1 MTRIY
6 ILLTMTLITGACK
19 KEEHASLYG
28 EGNTPGALTSATV
41 KNLPGAAEITYSLPH
56 DNNILY
62 VKAEYENQPGVK
74 REVKTSYYTNQL
86 TVDGFGDTL
95 EHEIK
100 LFVVNRSEQVSV
112 ATTVKVK
119 PLTPPVV
126 SVFRSLAI
134 TPDFGGLRI
143 SYTNEAKADVAIY
156 TLADDGK
163 GKMEQANVNY
173 TTLPASV
180 YTMRGFDSSA
190 RKFAFYVKDRFGNTS
205 DTLRG
210 TWKPLYEKALDKALF
225 RKMQLNTDVGDDWGL
240 PMENLWNGSYV
251 GFWDMFHTQAKPFP
265 MWFTFDMGVTV
276 KLSRITIWQRQT
288 PAQDWIYNAN
298 NPRKFEIY
306 GTNNPNA
313 DGSWSNWTL
322 LLTHEIVKPSG
333 LPLGQVTQDD
343 IAAAAKGEELM
354 VPLDKQPVRYI
365 RIKVLETF
373 TNSAINIAE
382 MSIWGQP

>member
-1 MTRIY
+1 
-6 ILLTMTLITGACK
+6 
-19 KEEHASLYG
+19 
-28 EGNTPGALTSATV
+28 
-41 KNLPGAAEITYSLPH
+41 
-56 DNNILY
+56 
-62 VKAEYENQPGVK
+62 
-74 REVKTSYYTNQL
+74 
-86 TVDGFGDTL
+86 
-95 EHEIK
+95 
-100 LFVVNRSEQVSV
+100 
-112 ATTVKVK
+112 
-119 PLTPPVV
+119 
-126 SVFRSLAI
+126 VFRSLAI
-134 TPDFGGLRI
+134 TPDFGWLRVT
-143 SYTNEAKADVAIY
+143 YTNEAKADVAIY

-190 RKFAFYVKDRFGNTS
+190 RKFSFYVKDRFGNSS
-205 DTLRG
+205 DTLTG
-210 TWKPLYEKALDKALF
+210 IYKPLYEKALDKALF
-225 RKMQLNTDVGDDWGL
+225 RKVQLATDVADDWGL
-240 PMENLWNGSYV
+240 PMENLWNGSFT

-276 KLSRITIWQRQT
+276 KLSRITVWQRQT